1 MSSNPERRAWR
12 ILVIAFAIFIVICA
26 LAAYVTQWFI
36 FRSMVDLQVS
46 LKTARGTVQVTS
58 PTTGD
63 AIAVTDR
70 RDNLELNTLLQTDS
84 TSQALVTF
92 SDTRTG
98 EVIATMVLHRDSQM
112 SITQA
117 AAPRYGANRSPYSIT
132 VEGVAGRCETLILGQ
147 ADGPL
152 RVQVRSTHA
161 VAHADSPGHFIV
173 DTIGEWTT
181 VSVNNGTVEVMPLN
195 GSAPT
200 TIGTGERAL
209 VSQDNEQP
217 TIRPIARSIVA
228 NGIFEQID
236 SAGWT
241 FYNDAETDPPG
252 SVYNAVIDG
261 RPVVVFDRS
270 QENWPGIRL
279 GHGETGLI
287 QSIEM
292 DVSEYPTLELRATF
306 YVDEQ
311 SLSTCGQRG
320 SECPMMFRI
329 DYVDVQG
336 GERAY
341 ITGFYALHD
350 PAAAYPL
357 ACDTCRTDHE
367 RINPDSW
374 YTFESGNLMERLP
387 AELRPAHIREIK
399 VYASGHAYRVY
410 LSEIALLVSE

>member
-26 LAAYVTQWFI
+26 LAAYVTQWFV
-36 FRSMVDLQVS
+36 FRSMVELQVS

-98 EVIATMVLHRDSQM
+98 EVIATMVLHRDSQV

-132 VEGVAGRCETLILGQ
+132 VEGAAGRCETLILEQ
-147 ADGPL
+147 ADRPL
-152 RVQVRSTHA
+152 RVQVKTTHA
-161 VAHADSPGHFIV
+161 LVRADSPGQFIV

-181 VSVNNGTVEVMPLN
+181 VSVRSGTVEVLSLS
-195 GSAPT
+195 GSTP
-200 TIGTGERAL
+200 IAL
-209 VSQDNEQP
+209 DSGKRVVVGQDNEQP
-217 TIRPIARSIVA
+217 EIEPTARSIVSD
-228 NGIFEQID
+228 GLFEQI
-236 SAGWT
+236 SGAGWT

-252 SVYNAVIDG
+252 SIYNAVIDR

-279 GHGETGLI
+279 GHGETGLV

-292 DVSEYPTLELRATF
+292 DVSDYPTLELRATF

-329 DYVDVQG
+329 DYTDVQG
-336 GERAY
+336 GERSY

-387 AELRPAHIREIK
+387 ADLRPAYIREIK
-399 VYASGHAYRVY
+399 VYASGHAYKVY
-410 LSEIALLVSE
+410 LSEIELLVSE